1 MNESWIKTT
10 LGECAIINDRKYRPN
25 EQWSFVNYLET
36 GQITDNRISGIH
48 HFDASKDKIPA
59 SARRKVRPGDIVYS
73 TVRPNKNHFGRI
85 KNVPDNFLVSTAFAV
100 IRGKPCIAD
109 TSYIYYYIIQKNII
123 EYFHTLAEHSSSAYP
138 SLQMRDLEELQILLP
153 PIEQQQSVALLLER
167 FDDKIH
173 INQQMNEALEEI
185 ANTLFK
191 SWFVDFDPV
200 RAKIDGNW
208 QPGQSL
214 LGLPAHLYDLFPDRF
229 ITSELGEIPEG
240 WEVSSLDQIADFIN
254 GLALQRFPADD
265 NNYLPVIKI
274 AEMRRGYTASTAKA
288 SPDID
293 SKYIVNDGD
302 LLFSWS
308 GSLEVVLWAHG
319 TGALNQ
325 HLFKVTSDIYPKWFY
340 YGWITEYLDEFRQIA
355 AGKATT
361 MGHIQRHHLKDSKI
375 AIPSYDLFELGD
387 KILGPVLDKYV
398 LSSVENRGLTEM
410 RDALLPKLLSG
421 KIRVEDL
428 EGVLG

>member
-1 MNESWIKTT
+1 MSME
-10 LGECAIINDRKYRPN
+10 
-25 EQWSFVNYLET
+25 
-36 GQITDNRISGIH
+36 
-48 HFDASKDKIPA
+48 KD
-59 SARRKVRPGDIVYS
+59 
-73 TVRPNKNHFGRI
+73 
-85 KNVPDNFLVSTAFAV
+85 VSTTIGEFSPFTYGKGLPKQSRNHSGNIPVYGSNGV
-100 IRGKPCIAD
+100 IDYHD
-109 TSYIYYYIIQKNII
+109 TSLTNAPTIIVGRKGTIGAVHFSPFPCWPIDTTFYISDSDFLMLRFKYYMLKSLGLESMNSDSAVPGLNREIAHAINII
-123 EYFHTLAEHSSSAYP
+123 LPSIKQQKYIAYILGTL
-138 SLQMRDLEELQILLP
+138 
-153 PIEQQQSVALLLER
+153 
-167 FDDKIH
+167 DDKIE
-173 INQQMNEALEEI
+173 MNRRISKTIEEI
-185 ANTLFK
+185 ARALFK

-200 RAKIDGNW
+200 RAKTEGRW
-208 QPGQSL
+208 KPGQSIP
-214 LGLPAHLYDLFPDRF
+214 GLPAELYDMFPDRF

-288 SPDID
+288 SLDID

-421 KIRVEDL
+421 EIRVEDL
-428 EGVLG
+428 EGILG